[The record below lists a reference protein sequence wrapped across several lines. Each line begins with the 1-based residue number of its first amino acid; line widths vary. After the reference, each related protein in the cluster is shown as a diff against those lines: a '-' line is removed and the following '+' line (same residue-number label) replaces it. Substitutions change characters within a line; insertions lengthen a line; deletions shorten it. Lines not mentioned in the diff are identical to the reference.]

1 MNRFQ
6 FVEDHKDAYG
16 VKRLCEIV
24 EIARSSFYAWLAAA
38 PGRAARAAEDTAL
51 AARIR
56 VLQDPAQGG
65 DRDTSLT
72 AAETLR
78 PQLDPDEYAQIIRTA
93 PRTNTA
99 IRRTLD
105 ELRASR

>member
-65 DRDTSLT
+65 DRGGGDGV
-72 AAETLR
+72 E
-78 PQLDPDEYAQIIRTA
+78 
-93 PRTNTA
+93 
-99 IRRTLD
+99 RRAGIGGDGGADLV
-105 ELRASR
+105 EHGAS

>member
-16 VKRLCEIV
+16 VKRLCEVI

-38 PGRAARAAEDTAL
+38 PGRAARAADDARL

-56 VLQDPAQGG
+56 ACQVFCVSGRCSVSRGRAGCG
-65 DRDTSLT
+65 RG
-72 AAETLR
+72 
-78 PQLDPDEYAQIIRTA
+78 
-93 PRTNTA
+93 
-99 IRRTLD
+99 RRG
-105 ELRASR
+105 RAGRGLVSSSW

>member
-38 PGRAARAAEDTAL
+38 PGRAARAAEDTGVSTCL
-51 AARIR
+51 CKR
-56 VLQDPAQGG
+56 GG
-65 DRDTSLT
+65 HR
-72 AAETLR
+72 
-78 PQLDPDEYAQIIRTA
+78 
-93 PRTNTA
+93 
-99 IRRTLD
+99 
-105 ELRASR
+105 

>member
-38 PGRAARAAEDTAL
+38 PGR
-51 AARIR
+51 
-56 VLQDPAQGG
+56 G
-65 DRDTSLT
+65 
-72 AAETLR
+72 
-78 PQLDPDEYAQIIRTA
+78 
-93 PRTNTA
+93 
-99 IRRTLD
+99 
-105 ELRASR
+105 